1 MTNQVKDAVSCVNK
15 LVEISEKINE
25 FKDNKEDVEEL
36 IKIMGYSSKIESVL
50 DWLMNYEESPISI
63 FKTEKP
69 LLHTTGVIRDFTPFE
84 RPALAREMARAKQS
98 QILEM
103 TEGDSATNGVDDFML
118 KLAKETV
125 DKAFEDLPDKLKP
138 RLIDQVKVGD
148 DLDNAPEVSY
158 TITVKEPENPIAFDP
173 NPPSLI
179 QIGKLENSSSESAIT
194 LNGEPVTV
202 EEENVNPYAAGK
214 DEVVPEDGTQE
225 MYDEEE
231 KSSAPPEIDLN
242 GPNLESYK
250 HLPSD
255 MLNKVIANYDKHAWL
270 KHDKDAEW
278 KRNEEY
284 PFMCSENGKFF
295 NLMTNKIEQPYWL
308 AGEMFINVN
317 IPGEEMQISKRC
329 GIMLATVFSIKRPY
343 SGKTDNWVI
352 DFKNGDRRDLRVD
365 NLTYIQKKSKP
376 SDLVLLLNDICQ
388 RCIDNNFDVKKV
400 VKIYEGIK
408 DTNVNQKF
416 VSDLINKHQRTD
428 ITNKYWHLENNKPVV
443 NTPKLPAGNF
453 LDIAGI
459 FERSKDAVSCIPLF
473 LQKID
478 GNYDLNAREK
488 ELLCNLVKRDL
499 PSGSTYSEMS
509 KNMLN
514 TFHWD
519 MTPDEIKAIMLN
531 KTSITTLF
539 NQVG

>member
-1 MTNQVKDAVSCVNK
+1 MTNQVKDTVSCVNK

-50 DWLMNYEESPISI
+50 DWLMSYEESPISDV
-63 FKTEKP
+63 
-69 LLHTTGVIRDFTPFE
+69 LHTSTNLKPFKL
-84 RPALAREMARAKQS
+84 PDLAREMARAKQS

-103 TEGDSATNGVDDFML
+103 TEGDSATNGIDEFMQF
-118 KLAKETV
+118 AQETV
-125 DKAFEDLPDKLKP
+125 DKAFEDLPSELKP
-138 RLIDQVKVGD
+138 KLIDKVKVGD

-158 TITVKEPENPIAFDP
+158 TVTVKEPENKIAFNP
-173 NPPSLI
+173 IPPSLI

-194 LNGEPVTV
+194 LNGEPVAV
-202 EEENVNPYAAGK
+202 EEENVNPYAAAE
-214 DEVVPEDGTQE
+214 DEVVPDDTQE

-231 KSSAPPEIDLN
+231 EESSAPPVVDLN
-242 GPNLESYK
+242 GPNLDSYK
-250 HLPSD
+250 HLPQEL
-255 MLNKVIANYDKHAWL
+255 LNKVIANYDKHSWL

-295 NLMTNKIEQPYWL
+295 NLMTNKIEVPYWL
-308 AGEMFINVN
+308 AGELFINVN

-352 DFKNGDRRDLRVD
+352 DFKNGDRRDLRID

-400 VKIYEGIK
+400 SKIYEGIK

-499 PSGSTYSEMS
+499 PVGSTYSEMS
-509 KNMLN
+509 KRMSD

-519 MTPDEIKAIMLN
+519 MTPDEIKGIMFN
-531 KTSITTLF
+531 KTAISTIF
-539 NQVG
+539 NSEVR

>member
-1 MTNQVKDAVSCVNK
+1 MTKQVKDAVSCVKK
-15 LVEISEKINE
+15 LVEISDKINE

-50 DWLMNYEESPISI
+50 DWLMSYEESPISI
-63 FKTEKP
+63 SVP
-69 LLHTTGVIRDFTPFE
+69 LHTKTNFKDFKLPD
-84 RPALAREMARAKQS
+84 LAREMARAKQS

-125 DKAFEDLPDKLKP
+125 DKAFENLPDKLKP

-148 DLDNAPEVSY
+148 DLDNAPEV
-158 TITVKEPENPIAFDP
+158 TVTVKEPENPIAIDP
-173 NPPSLI
+173 NPPSPI
-179 QIGKLENSSSESAIT
+179 QIGKLENSSSESTIT
-194 LNGEPVTV
+194 LNGKPVTV
-202 EEENVNPYAAGK
+202 EEENVNPYAAAE
-214 DEVVPEDGTQE
+214 DEVVPEDTQE
-225 MYDEEE
+225 MYDEE
-231 KSSAPPEIDLN
+231 KSSAPPEYDLN

-250 HLPSD
+250 HLSSD
-255 MLNKVIANYDKHAWL
+255 MLNKVISNYDKHAWL

-295 NLMTNKIEQPYWL
+295 NLMTNKLEQPYWL
-308 AGEMFINVN
+308 AGELFINVN
-317 IPGEEMQISKRC
+317 IPSEEIPISKRC
-329 GIMLATVFSIKRPY
+329 GIMLATVFAIKRPY

-352 DFKNGDRRDLRVD
+352 DFKNGDRRDLRID

-428 ITNKYWHLENNKPVV
+428 ITNKYWHLENNKPVI

-453 LDIAGI
+453 LDIAGV
-459 FERSKDAVSCIPLF
+459 FERSKDAISCIPLF

-499 PSGSTYSEMS
+499 PVGSTYSEMS
-509 KNMLN
+509 KRMNE

-519 MTPDEIKAIMLN
+519 MTPDEIKGVMFN
-531 KTSITTLF
+531 KTAISTIF
-539 NQVG
+539 NSEVR

>member
-1 MTNQVKDAVSCVNK
+1 MTKQVKDAVSCVNK
-15 LVEISEKINE
+15 LVEISDKINE
-25 FKDNKEDVEEL
+25 YNNKEDIEEL
-36 IKIMGYSSKIESVL
+36 ITIMSYSSKIEKVL
-50 DWLMNYEESPISI
+50 DWLMGYDEDNVQPTIKP
-63 FKTEKP
+63 FKRP
-69 LLHTTGVIRDFTPFE
+69 E
-84 RPALAREMARAKQS
+84 RAREMARERQTAIMEAAETDRVLS
-98 QILEM
+98 VGEETLHE
-103 TEGDSATNGVDDFML
+103 
-118 KLAKETV
+118 LAEKIIDVTPAPKE
-125 DKAFEDLPDKLKP
+125 LKP
-138 RLIDQVKVGD
+138 TILTTDIPLTD
-148 DLDNAPEVSY
+148 DIKKYTSSEIIQGMFSIKANAPENSIV
-158 TITVKEPENPIAFDP
+158 IDP

-202 EEENVNPYAAGK
+202 EEENVNPYAATK
-214 DEVVPEDGTQE
+214 DEVVPDDDTQE

-231 KSSAPPEIDLN
+231 EESSVPPVLDLN

-250 HLPSD
+250 HLPQEL
-255 MLNKVIANYDKHAWL
+255 LNKVIANYDKHSWL

-284 PFMCSENGKFF
+284 PFMCSDSGKFF
-295 NLMTNKIEQPYWL
+295 NLMTNKIEVPYWL
-308 AGEMFINVN
+308 AGELFINVN
-317 IPGEEMQISKRC
+317 IPGEEIPISKRC

-352 DFKNGDRRDLRVD
+352 DFKNGDRRDLRID

-400 VKIYEGIK
+400 SKIYEGVK

-416 VSDLINKHQRTD
+416 VTDIINKHQRSD
-428 ITNKYWHLENNKPVV
+428 ISDKYWKLVNNKPVV

-459 FERSKDAVSCIPLF
+459 FERSKDVVSCIPLF
-473 LQKID
+473 IQKID
-478 GNYDLNAREK
+478 GNYDLSMREK
-488 ELLCNLVKRDL
+488 ELLCNLVKKDL

-509 KNMLN
+509 KRMNE

-519 MTPDEIKAIMLN
+519 MTPDEIKSIMFN
-531 KTSITTLF
+531 KTSISTIF
-539 NQVG
+539 NQEVK

>member
-25 FKDNKEDVEEL
+25 FKDKKEDVEEL

-63 FKTEKP
+63 FVNEKH
-69 LLHTTGVIRDFTPFE
+69 LLHTTTNLKPFKLPE
-84 RPALAREMARAKQS
+84 LAREMARAKQS

-103 TEGDSATNGVDDFML
+103 AEGDSATKDIDEFMY

-125 DKAFEDLPDKLKP
+125 DKAFEDLPEDLKP

-158 TITVKEPENPIAFDP
+158 TVTVKEPENPIAIDP
-173 NPPSLI
+173 NPPSLF
-179 QIGKLENSSSESAIT
+179 QIGTLENSSTESSIT

-202 EEENVNPYAAGK
+202 EEENVNPYAAAE
-214 DEVVPEDGTQE
+214 DEVVPEDDTQE
-225 MYDEEE
+225 MYDEEKE
-231 KSSAPPEIDLN
+231 SSAPPEYDLN

-250 HLPSD
+250 HLPAD
-255 MLNKVIANYDKHAWL
+255 LLNKVIANYDKHAWL

-295 NLMTNKIEQPYWL
+295 NLMTNKIEVPYWL

-317 IPGEEMQISKRC
+317 IPSEEMQISKRC

-416 VSDLINKHQRTD
+416 VSDLINKQQRTD

-443 NTPKLPAGNF
+443 NAPKLPAGNF

-459 FERSKDAVSCIPLF
+459 FERSKDAISCIPLF

-499 PSGSTYSEMS
+499 PVGSTYSEMS
-509 KNMLN
+509 KRMAD

-519 MTPDEIKAIMLN
+519 MTPDEIKGVMFN
-531 KTSITTLF
+531 KTAISTIF
-539 NQVG
+539 NSEVR

>member
-1 MTNQVKDAVSCVNK
+1 MTKNVKDTVDCVNK
-15 LVEISEKINE
+15 LVEISEKING

-36 IKIMGYSSKIESVL
+36 VKIMGYSSKIESVL
-50 DWLMNYEESPISI
+50 DWLMSYDESPMSDA
-63 FKTEKP
+63 
-69 LLHTTGVIRDFTPFE
+69 LLHTKTNLKPFKL
-84 RPALAREMARAKQS
+84 PDLAREMACAKQS

-103 TEGDSATNGVDDFML
+103 TEGDSATNGFDEFML
-118 KLAKETV
+118 KFAHETT
-125 DKAFEDLPDKLKP
+125 DKAFENLPEDLKP
-138 RLIDQVKVGD
+138 RLIDQVG
-148 DLDNAPEVSY
+148 NGSEVSC
-158 TITVKEPENPIAFDP
+158 TASVKEPENKIAIDP
-173 NPPSLI
+173 NPPSPI
-179 QIGKLENSSSESAIT
+179 QIGTLENCSTKSAIT
-194 LNGEPVTV
+194 LNGEPVIV
-202 EEENVNPYAAGK
+202 EEENVNPYATSE
-214 DEVVPEDGTQE
+214 DEVVPDNTQE
-225 MYDEEE
+225 MYDDEGAK
-231 KSSAPPEIDLN
+231 KSSAPPEYDLN

-255 MLNKVIANYDKHAWL
+255 LLNKVIANYDKHVWL
-270 KHDKDAEW
+270 KHDKSTEW

-295 NLMTNKIEQPYWL
+295 NLMTNKIEVPYWL

-365 NLTYIQKKSKP
+365 NLTYIQKKNKP
-376 SDLVLLLNDICQ
+376 SELVLLLNDICQ
-388 RCIDNNFDVKKV
+388 RCIENNFNAKKV
-400 VKIYEGIK
+400 VKIYEDIK
-408 DTNVNQKF
+408 DININQKF

-428 ITNKYWHLENNKPVV
+428 ITNKYWHLENNKPVA

-478 GNYDLNAREK
+478 GNYNLNVREK

-499 PSGSTYSEMS
+499 PVGSTYSEMS
-509 KNMLN
+509 KRMSD

-519 MTPDEIKAIMLN
+519 MTPDEIKAIMFN
-531 KTSITTLF
+531 KTAISTIF
-539 NQVG
+539 NSEVR

>member
-1 MTNQVKDAVSCVNK
+1 MTKQVKDAVSCVNK
-15 LVEISEKINE
+15 LVEISEKISE
-25 FKDNKEDVEEL
+25 FKDKKEDVEEL

-63 FKTEKP
+63 FTTDVP
-69 LLHTTGVIRDFTPFE
+69 LHTTTNLKPFK
-84 RPALAREMARAKQS
+84 RPDLAREMARERQTA
-98 QILEM
+98 ILEM
-103 TEGDSATNGVDDFML
+103 TEGDSATDVIDDIIH
-118 KLAKETV
+118 KLAKESV
-125 DKAFEDLPDKLKP
+125 DKAFENLPDKLKP
-138 RLIDQVKVGD
+138 TRLIDQVKVGD
-148 DLDNAPEVSY
+148 DPDNAPEVSY
-158 TITVKEPENPIAFDP
+158 TVSIKQPENPIAY
-173 NPPSLI
+173 NPSPVPI
-179 QIGKLENSSSESAIT
+179 QIGKLENSSTESAIT
-194 LNGEPVTV
+194 LNGEPVAV
-202 EEENVNPYAAGK
+202 EEENLNPYAASE
-214 DEVVPEDGTQE
+214 DEVIPEDTQE
-225 MYDEEE
+225 MYDEKEE
-231 KSSAPPEIDLN
+231 SSAPPEYDLN

-295 NLMTNKIEQPYWL
+295 NLMTNKIEVPYWL
-308 AGEMFINVN
+308 AGELFINVN

-329 GIMLATVFSIKRPY
+329 GIMLATVFAIKRPY

-352 DFKNGDRRDLRVD
+352 DFKNGDRRDLRID

-459 FERSKDAVSCIPLF
+459 FERSKDVVSCIPLF

-499 PSGSTYSEMS
+499 PVGSTYTEMS
-509 KNMLN
+509 KRMAD

-519 MTPDEIKAIMLN
+519 MTPDEIKGVMFN
-531 KTSITTLF
+531 KTAISTIF
-539 NQVG
+539 NSEVR